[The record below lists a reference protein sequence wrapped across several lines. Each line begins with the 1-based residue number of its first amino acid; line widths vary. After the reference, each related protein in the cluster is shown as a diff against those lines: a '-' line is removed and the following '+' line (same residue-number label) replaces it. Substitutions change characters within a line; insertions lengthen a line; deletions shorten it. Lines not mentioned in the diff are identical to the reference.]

1 MALLPPAQRSAE
13 YIQLGRDYLQQGL
26 LPEAE
31 VQIQNALTAEP
42 NSADAHA
49 ALAQLRE
56 ASKNLPEA
64 RSEAHI
70 SIVMK
75 PNVAAYLVLTR
86 LDIAENQLGAA
97 AQDVAQALQLD
108 PKSAPAIAL
117 KLAIQQRGQSV
128 P

>member
-1 MALLPPAQRSAE
+1 MALLPPAERAAE
-13 YIQLGRDYLQQGL
+13 YVQLGRDYLQQGL

-31 VQIQNALTAEP
+31 VQMQDALAADP

-56 ASKNLPEA
+56 ASKDPMQA
-64 RSEAHI
+64 RAEAHI

-75 PNVAAYLVLTR
+75 PNVPAYLVLVR
-86 LDIAENQLGAA
+86 LDMAEGQLPAA
-97 AQDVAQALQLD
+97 AQDLAQALQLD

-117 KLAIQQRGQSV
+117 KLVLQQRGQSV